1 MRVRV
6 REWGEGGVG
15 ERAMEMIW
23 GRGWQQRG
31 KEMGRGKDCRW
42 EVGGG
47 VEVGDPRPKVQGRRS
62 KVRARGHRMRGCSSP
77 KGTVVV
83 WRGKQSKRQ
92 GVVESLEAGAAGRGR
107 GRNSRGAGGS
117 LALGSDVLSGAGKV
131 RNDGAE
137 QAGLGGQQQGQSK
150 QEIAAVRTTR
160 LPWSAHDGR
169 SPI

>member
-1 MRVRV
+1 
-6 REWGEGGVG
+6 
-15 ERAMEMIW
+15 
-23 GRGWQQRG
+23 
-31 KEMGRGKDCRW
+31 MGRGRTA
-42 EVGGG
+42 GG
-47 VEVGDPRPKVQGRRS
+47 VWKS
-62 KVRARGHRMRGCSSP
+62 KVRARGHGTRGCSSP

-92 GVVESLEAGAAGRGR
+92 GVVESLEAGAAGS
-107 GRNSRGAGGS
+107 GRNSRPGAAWEGDEG
-117 LALGSDVLSGAGKV
+117 LRAGDVLSGAGKV

-160 LPWSAHDGR
+160 LPWSAQDGR